1 MRPVGAQRPA
11 RWVITSAAA
20 TLGSAAALSVA
31 FLAAPQASANCGAQW
46 DPVTANCWTVQD
58 RNNMGTAKGS
68 QGCRPGELGNCRAAR
83 QNAVTPGATLP
94 SPADPTAAVAA
105 PRPRS

>member
-11 RWVITSAAA
+11 RWVITSASA

-68 QGCRPGELGNCRAAR
+68 QGCRPGELGNCRAAQ
-83 QNAVTPGATLP
+83 QNAVKPGATLP
-94 SPADPTAAVAA
+94 
-105 PRPRS
+105 